1 MSVWVTPF
9 NYSYLR
15 AECEKVALRVD
26 APTAVVGQHDS
37 EDLFAKRRGYSAM
50 ARQPGGVHV
59 DEKSFQQLE
68 ELCEQ
73 IVDTTGLAASI
84 MQVALMKEGEKRTR
98 YMKTARDLSLMGMRL
113 LKKFLWQWAGLR
125 EVSNCDPAFCAE
137 AAGMMVL
144 ERKEVLEAK
153 SKLASGRGDSVT
165 R

>member
-84 MQVALMKEGEKRTR
+84 MQVALMK
-98 YMKTARDLSLMGMRL
+98 TARDLSLMGMRS

-144 ERKEVLEAK
+144 EREEVLEAK

>member
-84 MQVALMKEGEKRTR
+84 MQVALMKEGEKRTLR
-98 YMKTARDLSLMGMRL
+98 RRGSCNMRVWANWCSVQDSLTAAVGTQCVPWLQP
-113 LKKFLWQWAGLR
+113 KY
-125 EVSNCDPAFCAE
+125 
-137 AAGMMVL
+137 
-144 ERKEVLEAK
+144 
-153 SKLASGRGDSVT
+153 
-165 R
+165 